1 MKLIHLDEAEEGQCT
16 VLLIVNEYKIE
27 VYSIKLGVFR
37 QLIQRDEFG
46 AILWN
51 ECKEE
56 AFVTMQVID
65 EEMIA
70 GFIQASQ
77 VAIGVLSMLDAVPT
91 RSSASTVALTAAS
104 LSKAYCLISIEYK
117 IINNEFRVLLC

>member
-1 MKLIHLDEAEEGQCT
+1 
-16 VLLIVNEYKIE
+16 VLLIVNGYKIK
-27 VYSIKLGVFR
+27 VYSIKLGCST

-51 ECKEE
+51 ECREE

-70 GFIQASQ
+70 GYIQASQ
-77 VAIGVLSMLDAVPT
+77 VAYSVLSILDAIPT
-91 RSSASTVALTAAS
+91 RSSASTIALTAAS
-104 LSKAYCLISIEYK
+104 LSKAYVDSGIKYRQYRALFYK
-117 IINNEFRVLLC
+117 GH